1 MPGGEVSLFI
11 PGEISGWAAA
21 NLAAFPA
28 TPTVCRCIIV
38 AGASNTLLRM
48 RDRINTRRGFPRPF
62 AAICVY
68 QKDARQ
74 DAAQLPEARQEQ

>member
-1 MPGGEVSLFI
+1 
-11 PGEISGWAAA
+11 
-21 NLAAFPA
+21 
-28 TPTVCRCIIV
+28 
-38 AGASNTLLRM
+38 M